1 MSDTEKFYAA
11 IVAKLGGTRPWQQL
25 SPQEQHIF
33 MQGLN
38 IILQVC
44 SQ

>member
-1 MSDTEKFYAA
+1 MSETEKFYAA
-11 IVAKLGGTRPWQQL
+11 IVAKLGGTRTWEQL
-25 SPQEQHIF
+25 NPQEQIMF
-33 MQGLN
+33 VQGLN